1 MRMLVLVVAGWNGV
15 LFLSRLRLLVL
26 DVPAA
31 AATVLLRLM

>member
-1 MRMLVLVVAGWNGV
+1 MRMLMLVVARWNGV
-15 LFLSRLRLLVL
+15 FFLGRLRLLVL